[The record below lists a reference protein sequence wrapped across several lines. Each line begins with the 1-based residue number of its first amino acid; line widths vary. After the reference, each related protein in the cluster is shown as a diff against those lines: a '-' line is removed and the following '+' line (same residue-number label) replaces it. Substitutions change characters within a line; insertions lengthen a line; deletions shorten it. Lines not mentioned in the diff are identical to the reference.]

1 MINKNQKILKE
12 KIARLVNHYNT
23 GNYAYVIRE
32 SNLLLKKIPNNTFV
46 CNLLGS
52 CFQNLGELES
62 AKKIFRNILIKNP
75 KNLAAMNNL
84 ANTHKNLREF
94 KEAEK
99 HYKKIL
105 TIQPNYIHAI
115 VNYANLNFDIN
126 KYELAIKLYDEAL
139 KIDKDNLLLNYN
151 SALSHQSLG
160 NFEKAKLYLREVL
173 RINPKITVADKL
185 LSRVTKYTKN
195 NDHLIE
201 MEEKVEDNSLSDF
214 EKSNLFFALGKAYE
228 DLLEYNRSFLYL
240 EKGNV
245 LKKKITKYN
254 SKLDNKLFTNLKDF
268 FKDYNFK
275 NINKINT
282 NNKSMIFILG
292 MPRSG
297 TSLVEQIIS
306 SHTQV
311 YGAGELDYLEILIAN
326 NFNKN
331 NVFNANILKDTNSKN
346 NFNEISTQYH
356 KFLETLEAKEKFIT
370 DKAPLNFLW
379 IGFIK
384 IFFPNA
390 KIIHCVRDPKDNCLS
405 LYKNVFDK
413 NLNWTYSQSDLSEY
427 YINYYQLMKFWN
439 IKIPNFIYNVS
450 YENLI
455 SKPDK
460 EIKNLIKYCGLGW
473 EDKCLKFYNNKK
485 PIKTVSSA
493 QARQRLYN
501 SSISSSKNYEAYLS
515 VLFSNLEK
523 LKL

>member
-228 DLLEYNRSFLYL
+228 DLLDYNKSFLYL

-245 LKKKITKYN
+245 LKKK
-254 SKLDNKLFTNLKDF
+254 
-268 FKDYNFK
+268 
-275 NINKINT
+275 
-282 NNKSMIFILG
+282 
-292 MPRSG
+292 
-297 TSLVEQIIS
+297 
-306 SHTQV
+306 
-311 YGAGELDYLEILIAN
+311 
-326 NFNKN
+326 
-331 NVFNANILKDTNSKN
+331 
-346 NFNEISTQYH
+346 
-356 KFLETLEAKEKFIT
+356 
-370 DKAPLNFLW
+370 
-379 IGFIK
+379 
-384 IFFPNA
+384 
-390 KIIHCVRDPKDNCLS
+390 
-405 LYKNVFDK
+405 
-413 NLNWTYSQSDLSEY
+413 
-427 YINYYQLMKFWN
+427 
-439 IKIPNFIYNVS
+439 
-450 YENLI
+450 
-455 SKPDK
+455 
-460 EIKNLIKYCGLGW
+460 
-473 EDKCLKFYNNKK
+473 
-485 PIKTVSSA
+485 
-493 QARQRLYN
+493 
-501 SSISSSKNYEAYLS
+501 
-515 VLFSNLEK
+515 
-523 LKL
+523 